1 MGVRNVVSHL
11 GQQDIEQ
18 PMAERALNTMELLCK
33 EIDTDGA
40 NELHEIYKV
49 VRARAKEPSAGYV
62 GAAQPLTNPEQGISG
77 GLLSLLGTD
86 DVIRTDQSRKVT
98 YGGKTA
104 VYPVYRVRLDRLYYN
119 DQNDRI
125 STWITQYESENGEE
139 SLEEIDRDVFNRII
153 EGFIFESNPESIRR
167 TQTNISSG

>member
-62 GAAQPLTNPEQGISG
+62 GAAQPLTNPDKVNH
-77 GLLSLLGTD
+77 LLSHQLSAIHIPIYFLCL
-86 DVIRTDQSRKVT
+86 QSV
-98 YGGKTA
+98 
-104 VYPVYRVRLDRLYYN
+104 
-119 DQNDRI
+119 
-125 STWITQYESENGEE
+125 S
-139 SLEEIDRDVFNRII
+139 
-153 EGFIFESNPESIRR
+153 
-167 TQTNISSG
+167 